1 MGYVPI
7 IDTNVIL
14 YSHLL
19 VSPFPLLFLN
29 FAKSSLSPGDVLS
42 FLGEGGGGFGFLPPG
57 FACKWEKA
65 KEKEKEREGRGGK
78 DAEKS
83 VRDKYYSLF
92 NFLTI
97 NLAISDIKSFPEFS
111 LGCKKCNNQHSLH
124 NYSYSKTTTTI
135 NLIP

>member
-65 KEKEKEREGRGGK
+65 KEKEGRGGGAK
-78 DAEKS
+78 MQRNQSE
-83 VRDKYYSLF
+83 
-92 NFLTI
+92 I
-97 NLAISDIKSFPEFS
+97 NII
-111 LGCKKCNNQHSLH
+111 HSLISLQSILPFQTSSRFQ
-124 NYSYSKTTTTI
+124 NS
-135 NLIP
+135 L